1 MKRIL
6 GNNRGVA
13 LILVL
18 LMMSVIVAVTLQI
31 NVASRAQI
39 YEVSN
44 LGDGIKAIYIA
55 KSGLFGAAMILAN
68 DKNAYDGLDE
78 EWANLEPLTEKSK
91 SLFDGGYL
99 KLSIADESGK
109 IQVNRL
115 ADGDRYN
122 NEVKDLLT
130 RLLSLP
136 EYNLSARQVSELLDA
151 IKDWLDP
158 DSEVTGGG
166 AENAFYASLPEP
178 YACKNGPLDSLEEL
192 LRVRGMTRE
201 LFYGR
206 EDRPG
211 IASCLTTE
219 GSGRININT
228 APRQVLKA
236 LAPGITES
244 AAEEMELFRKKEG
257 DRLSDP
263 LWYKNVAGMETVNIN
278 SNILSVRSEVFSVS
292 STGVIGTLSRTVGGM
307 VERDGSGKIKILS
320 WKVR

>member
-1 MKRIL
+1 MQGIL

-18 LMMSVIVAVTLQI
+18 LMMSVIVAVTLQL

-55 KSGLFGAAMILAN
+55 KSGVFGAVMILAN
-68 DKNAYDGLDE
+68 DKNAYDGLNE
-78 EWANLEPLTEKSK
+78 EWANLEPLTERSK
-91 SLFDGGYL
+91 ALFEGGYL
-99 KLSIADESGK
+99 ELSIVDESGK

-115 ADGDRYN
+115 ADGDQYN

-136 EYNLSARQVSELLDA
+136 EYNLSAKEVSDLLDA

-158 DSEVTGGG
+158 DSEVTGNG

-201 LFYGR
+201 LFHGR

-211 IASCLTTE
+211 ISACLTLE
-219 GSGRININT
+219 GSGKININT
-228 APRQVLKA
+228 APRQVLRA

-244 AAEEMELFRKKEG
+244 AAEEMELFRKKER

-263 LWYKNVAGMETVNIN
+263 LWYKNVGGMETVTIN
-278 SNILSVRSEVFSVS
+278 SNLLSVKSEVFSVS
-292 STGVIGTLSRTVGGM
+292 STGVIGTLKRAINGM
-307 VERDGSGKIKILS
+307 VERDGNGKIKILS
-320 WKVR
+320 WQVR

>member
-1 MKRIL
+1 MRGIL

-55 KSGLFGAAMILAN
+55 KSGIFGAVMILAN

-99 KLSIADESGK
+99 QLSIVDESGK

-115 ADGDRYN
+115 ADGDQYN

-136 EYNLSARQVSELLDA
+136 EYNLSTKEVSDLLDA

-192 LRVRGMTRE
+192 LKVRGMTRE

-206 EDRPG
+206 KDQPG
-211 IASCLTTE
+211 IGTCLTME
-219 GSGRININT
+219 GSGKININT
-228 APRQVLKA
+228 APRQVLRA
-236 LAPGITES
+236 LAPGITEE
-244 AAEEMELFRKKEG
+244 AAEEMDLFRKKER

-263 LWYKNVAGMETVNIN
+263 LWYKNVGSMATITIN
-278 SNILSVRSEVFSVS
+278 SNLLSVRSEVFSVT
-292 STGVIGTLSRTVGGM
+292 STGVIGTLNRAISGM

>member
-1 MKRIL
+1 MKRIPE
-6 GNNRGVA
+6 NQRGVA

-31 NVASRAQI
+31 NVASRAQV

-44 LGDGIKAIYIA
+44 LGDGIRAIYIA
-55 KSGLFGAAMILAN
+55 KSGLFGAGMVLSD

-78 EWANLEPLTEKSK
+78 EWANLEPLTEKSRA
-91 SLFDGGYL
+91 LFDGGYL
-99 KLSIADESGK
+99 KLTIVDESGK

-115 ADGDRYN
+115 ADGDKYN
-122 NEVKDLLT
+122 NDIKDLLT

-136 EYNLSARQVSELLDA
+136 EYNLNERQVNDLVDA

-158 DSEVTGGG
+158 DSAVTGSG
-166 AENAFYASLPEP
+166 AENAYYSSLPEP
-178 YACKNGPLDSLEEL
+178 YVCKNGPLDSLEEL
-192 LRVRGMTRE
+192 LKVRGMTRE
-201 LFYGR
+201 LFYGV
-206 EDRPG
+206 EGRPG
-211 IASCLTTE
+211 VSTCLTTE

-228 APRQVLKA
+228 APRQVLRA

-244 AAEEMELFRKKEG
+244 AAEEMELFRKKER

-263 LWYKNVAGMETVNIN
+263 LWYKKVAGMETVNIP
-278 SNILSVRSEVFSVS
+278 SGILTVRSEVFSVT
-292 STGVIGTLSRTVGGM
+292 STGVVGTLSRSINGM
-307 VERDGSGKIKILS
+307 LERDESGKIKILS

>member
-1 MKRIL
+1 MKRIPE
-6 GNNRGVA
+6 NQRGVA

-31 NVASRAQI
+31 NVASRAQV

-55 KSGLFGAAMILAN
+55 KSGLFGAGMVLSN

-78 EWANLEPLTEKSK
+78 DWANLEPLTEKSRA
-91 SLFDGGYL
+91 LFDGGYL
-99 KLSIADESGK
+99 KLTIVDESGK
-109 IQVNRL
+109 IQLNKL
-115 ADGDRYN
+115 ADGDKYN
-122 NEVKDLLT
+122 NDIRDLLT

-136 EYNLSARQVSELLDA
+136 EYNLNERQVSDLVDA

-158 DSEVTGGG
+158 DSAVTGGG
-166 AENAFYASLPEP
+166 AENAYYSSLPEP

-192 LRVRGMTRE
+192 LKVRGMTRE
-201 LFYGR
+201 LYYGV
-206 EDRPG
+206 EGRPG
-211 IASCLTTE
+211 ISTCLTTE

-228 APRQVLKA
+228 APRQVLRA

-244 AAEEMELFRKKEG
+244 AAEEMDLFRKKER

-263 LWYKNVAGMETVNIN
+263 LWYKKVAGMETVNIP
-278 SNILSVRSEVFSVS
+278 SGILTVQSEVFSVT
-292 STGVIGTLSRTVGGM
+292 STGVVGTLSRAINGM
-307 VERDGSGKIKILS
+307 LERDGSGKIKILS